1 MVGKRE
7 REREKVREDENIRVS
22 LRSSKSVK

>member
-7 REREKVREDENIRVS
+7 REGEKVREDENIRVS